1 MHPER
6 PLSPDGGAGAAL
18 LSPSGRKR
26 LFFGILFAGALLRI
40 FYLFEY
46 ATYDNFDLAI
56 GADIGEYAS
65 RAKEIMAGRFFP
77 AEPEIHAPFYSFFL
91 AFLQTCGAGVP
102 AIRIIQTLLNFGACV
117 WLFFI
122 MGSAGV
128 SDKVRFCFLAGIL
141 VLAPF
146 IFHPAELISES
157 LLLPLFAAVFHFLTA
172 GEKRED
178 YASWPWLL
186 GAGIFSGLA
195 FLTHG
200 LAGAFLP
207 VMLLFFAV
215 RREGVRCTAFAAGA
229 ILVILPFCIA
239 KSVHYGKP
247 VGIQGNTGFNI
258 YLGNNP
264 KATGGCFMRPG
275 NLWRKSHIQAR
286 DEAVRRGITTDR
298 LWLER
303 AADFW
308 CKTPGKAALLWA
320 KKIPMIFSGNDLIA
334 GADGGFLFCRS
345 ETVNLTRFL
354 TLPIIC
360 LALPGIWFVCRNRK
374 KEPLWWPPLLLALA
388 LFAAQVMTVTS
399 GRYRLMMFPG
409 ILYLAAA
416 GCAGIDWKKCFLP
429 FLLLFLFCLWCTYG
443 FVIRDR
449 REGCALLGEAAFR
462 KGDFSHARDL
472 LLFARRGGMKDSSR
486 IENILGNIAEK
497 EGDFVQARKW
507 YAGVVKAEPYM
518 PEGWMNLAN
527 LTPDPRLA
535 ETYFRKAL
543 EASGS
548 SPAPDLL
555 FNYARLLYGTKRKN
569 EAKELIEQALHT
581 SPEMP
586 QACNLS
592 GIIAMEEK
600 RFRDAEQLFYRA
612 ARLAGNEPGFWRN
625 TAVAARLSG
634 NRKLQISAEK
644 RFFELQQ
651 KRKP

>member
-1 MHPER
+1 MQER
-6 PLSPDGGAGAAL
+6 PLPTSGGGAG
-18 LSPSGRKR
+18 SPVFSRKDKKW
-26 LFFGILFAGALLRI
+26 LFFGLLLAGALLRI
-40 FYLFEY
+40 TYLSEY
-46 ATYDNFDLAI
+46 STFDNFDLAI

-65 RAKEIMAGRFFP
+65 RAREIMAGRIFP
-77 AEPEIHAPFYSFFL
+77 ATPEIHAPLYSFFL
-91 AFLQTCGAGVP
+91 AFLQSCGAGVP
-102 AIRIIQTLLNFGACV
+102 AIRIIQTVLNFGACV

-122 MGSAGV
+122 MGSAGI
-128 SDKVRFCFLAGIL
+128 SEKVRFCFLAGLL

-157 LLLPLFAAVFHFLTA
+157 LLLPLFAAVFYFLA
-172 GEKRED
+172 AAEKRDD
-178 YASWPWLL
+178 YACWPWLL

-207 VMLLFFAV
+207 AMLLFFAV
-215 RREGVRCTAFAAGA
+215 RRQGPRCTAFAAGA

-239 KSVHYGKP
+239 KSIHYGKP
-247 VGIQGNTGFNI
+247 SGIQNNTGFNI

-264 KATGGCFMRPG
+264 RATGGCFMRPG
-275 NLWRKSHIQAR
+275 NLWRKTHIKAL
-286 DEAVRRGITTDR
+286 DEADGRGISTDR

-303 AADFW
+303 AFDFW
-308 CKTPGKAALLWA
+308 RKTPGKALLLWA

-360 LALPGIWFVCRNRK
+360 LALPGIWFVCRRRK

-388 LFAAQVMTVTS
+388 LLAAQVVTVTS

-416 GCAGIDWKKCFLP
+416 GCAGIDWKKWFLP
-429 FLLLFLFCLWCTYG
+429 ALLFFIYCIWGSYG
-443 FVIRDR
+443 FMIRDR
-449 REGCALLGEAAFR
+449 SEGCALLGEAAFR
-462 KGDFSHARDL
+462 KGDHSQARDL
-472 LLFARRGGMKDSSR
+472 LLFCRRGLRDASR
-486 IENILGNIAEK
+486 VDNLLGNIAEK
-497 EGDFVQARKW
+497 EGDVAQARSW

-527 LTPDPRLA
+527 LTPDPRQA
-535 ETYFRKAL
+535 EAYFRKAL
-543 EASGS
+543 EVSGA

-555 FNYARLLYGTKRKN
+555 FNYARLLYGTNRKAQ
-569 EAKELIEQALHT
+569 AKELLDQALRA
-581 SPEMP
+581 SPRMP

-600 RFRDAEQLFYRA
+600 RFRDAERLFHRA
-612 ARLAGNEPGFWRN
+612 AVFAENEPGFWRN
-625 TAVAARLSG
+625 AAVAARFSG
-634 NRKLQISAEK
+634 NKELQLSAEK
-644 RFFELQQ
+644 RFLELQK
-651 KRKP
+651 KRKK

>member
-1 MHPER
+1 MAQEHSLP
-6 PLSPDGGAGAAL
+6 SAGASSFSL
-18 LSPSGRKR
+18 PGGKF
-26 LFFGILFAGALLRI
+26 LFAAILFAGALLRI
-40 FYLFEY
+40 SYLAEY
-46 ATYDNFDLAI
+46 GTYDNFDLAI
-56 GADIGEYAS
+56 GADVGEYAS
-65 RAKEIMAGRFFP
+65 RAKEIISGRFFP
-77 AEPEIHAPFYSFFL
+77 AEPEIHAPLYSFFL
-91 AFLQTCGAGVP
+91 AFLQICGAGVP

-122 MGSAGV
+122 MGSQGI
-128 SDKVRFCFLAGIL
+128 SEKVRLCFLAGIL

-157 LLLPLFAAVFHFLTA
+157 LLLPLFTIVFYFLAA
-172 GEKRED
+172 GEKRDD
-178 YASWPWLL
+178 YACQLWIL

-207 VMLLFFAV
+207 VMVLFFAV
-215 RREGVRCTAFAAGA
+215 RRQGLRCTAFAAGA

-247 VGIQGNTGFNI
+247 SGIQNNTGFNI

-275 NLWRKSHIQAR
+275 NLWRKTHIQAR
-286 DEAVRRGITTDR
+286 DEAVGRGITTDR

-308 CKTPGKAALLWA
+308 RKTPGKALSLWA

-334 GADGGFLFCRS
+334 GADGGFIFCRS
-345 ETVNLTRFL
+345 ETVDLTRFL
-354 TLPIIC
+354 TFPVIC
-360 LALPGIWFVCRNRK
+360 LALPGIWFIRRRRK
-374 KEPLWWPPLLLALA
+374 KEPLWLPPLLLALA
-388 LFAAQVMTVTS
+388 LFAAQVLTVTS

-416 GCAGIDWKKCFLP
+416 GCAGISWKKCFLP
-429 FLLLFLFCLWCTYG
+429 MLLLFLLGIWCTYG
-443 FVIRDR
+443 FMIRDR
-449 REGCALLGEAAFR
+449 YEGCALLGEAAFR
-462 KGDFSHARDL
+462 KGDCSHARDL
-472 LLFARRGGMKDSSR
+472 LLFARKGMKDASR
-486 IENILGNIAEK
+486 IDNMLGNIAEK
-497 EGDFVQARKW
+497 EGDIVQARKW
-507 YAGVVKAEPYM
+507 YEGVAKAEPYM

-527 LTPDPRLA
+527 LTPDPRQA

-543 EASGS
+543 DVSGS

-555 FNYARLLYGTKRKN
+555 FNYARLLYGTNRK
-569 EAKELIEQALHT
+569 AQARELLEQALRS
-581 SPEMP
+581 SPEVP
-586 QACNLS
+586 QVYNLS

-600 RFRDAEQLFYRA
+600 RFRDAEQLFRRA
-612 ARLAGNEPGFWRN
+612 AELAGNEPGFWRN
-625 TAVAARLSG
+625 AAVAARLSG
-634 NRKLQISAEK
+634 NRELQISAEK
-644 RFFELQQ
+644 RFLELQQ